1 MLAEHIDDIDRKVCL
16 ECHRQFTGIVKACP
30 HDGSSLVDIFQDPL
44 IGTVLA
50 GKYEIMSVVGTGG
63 MGVVYKGRQH
73 LMDRIVAIKMLRAQ
87 HVSDSMS
94 VKRFQQ
100 EGKACCLLN
109 HPHVITIYD
118 FGVSPSGQPFMVMD
132 FLQGVALSDIIKQD
146 GQVGVERS
154 IKILMQACEAL
165 DHAHRLGVVHRDLK
179 PSNIML
185 IDYDGEKDFV
195 KVVDF
200 GVAKI
205 NSPNDVEAQRL
216 TQVGEVCGSPV
227 YMSPEQCMGYELD
240 NRSDIYS
247 MGVVMYETIT
257 GKLPLLGKTMVDTMS
272 KHISE
277 PPPPFSEARSDLYI
291 PERLEAVI
299 MKALAKDPQE
309 RHQTMDDLAKDLDM
323 AIPRP
328 GRSQVLR
335 TTPLEEGKK
344 ASAGVGI
351 ASALSQMSILHW
363 IVVSVIVIGCG
374 FLAISMAQNKGTTA
388 PANATAVPPV
398 VRDSGAITP
407 PVTQLKSPDT
417 GTTASGTQSTPST
430 GTGQPD
436 TATTGSVKEP
446 KSPGSTDVTRPAVTA
461 ASGSGSESARP
472 APVRD
477 KPKRVATIPRK
488 TTPKR
493 PSGSQA
499 SAPPP
504 RASGGGSDPF
514 AGLLKR
520 RSY

>member
-30 HDGSSLVDIFQDPL
+30 HDGSSLVDIIQDPL

-118 FGVSPSGQPFMVMD
+118 FGVSPTGQPYMVMD
-132 FLQGVALSDIIKQD
+132 FLEGVSMADIIKQD
-146 GQVGVERS
+146 GQVSVERS
-154 IKILMQACEAL
+154 IRILMQACEAL

-247 MGVVMYETIT
+247 MGVVMYETLT

-277 PPPPFSEARSDLYI
+277 PPPPFSEARPDLYI

-299 MKALAKDPQE
+299 MKALAKDPEQ
-309 RHQTMDDLAKDLDM
+309 RHQTMDDLARDLDM

-344 ASAGVGI
+344 QEGGGI
-351 ASALSQMSILHW
+351 ASALSKMSILHW
-363 IVVSVIVIGCG
+363 VAISILVIGIG
-374 FLAISMAQNKGTTA
+374 FVGLKMTEKKPEPVNAETPKRDLTAPIPTNATKTPSSTTA
-388 PANATAVPPV
+388 QGNDT
-398 VRDSGAITP
+398 STP
-407 PVTQLKSPDT
+407 PVTPKPDAT
-417 GTTASGTQSTPST
+417 TEASTTTSTTATNGSGKPNTASTAPEATQSTQRT
-430 GTGQPD
+430 
-436 TATTGSVKEP
+436 
-446 KSPGSTDVTRPAVTA
+446 
-461 ASGSGSESARP
+461 
-472 APVRD
+472 PVRD
-477 KPKRVATIPRK
+477 RPKRVATSTPRK
-488 TTPKR
+488 PVVKR
-493 PSGSQA
+493 TAQA
-499 SAPPP
+499 SAPSSSPAP
-504 RASGGGSDPF
+504 RASSGGADPF

>member
-30 HDGSSLVDIFQDPL
+30 HDGSSLVDIIQDPL

-118 FGVSPSGQPFMVMD
+118 FGVSPTGQPYMVMD
-132 FLQGVALSDIIKQD
+132 FLEGVSLADIIKQD

-154 IKILMQACEAL
+154 IRILMQACEAL

-247 MGVVMYETIT
+247 MGVVMYEALT

-277 PPPPFSEARSDLYI
+277 PPPPFSEARPDLYI

-299 MKALAKDPQE
+299 MKALAKDPEQ
-309 RHQTMDDLAKDLDM
+309 RHQTMDDLARDLDM

-335 TTPLEEGKK
+335 TTPLEEGAKK
-344 ASAGVGI
+344 EAGGI
-351 ASALSQMSILHW
+351 ASALSKMSVLHWVAISIL
-363 IVVSVIVIGCG
+363 VIGIG
-374 FLAISMAQNKGTTA
+374 FVGLKMTESKPAPVNAETPKRNLTPPTPAPVSPSSTTA
-388 PANATAVPPV
+388 QGTDSTATPKPATSTTTPGSAATASTGADTATNGSGKP
-398 VRDSGAITP
+398 DSESTTP
-407 PVTQLKSPDT
+407 EATRP
-417 GTTASGTQSTPST
+417 TTASTPRT
-430 GTGQPD
+430 PT
-436 TATTGSVKEP
+436 
-446 KSPGSTDVTRPAVTA
+446 
-461 ASGSGSESARP
+461 
-472 APVRD
+472 RD
-477 KPKRVATIPRK
+477 KPKRVASTTPRK
-488 TTPKR
+488 PPVKR
-493 PSGSQA
+493 TAQA
-499 SAPPP
+499 SAPAP
-504 RASGGGSDPF
+504 RPSGGGGADPF

>member
-16 ECHRQFTGIVKACP
+16 ECHRQFTGIVKSCP
-30 HDGSSLVDIFQDPL
+30 HDGTSLVDIIQDPL

-73 LMDRIVAIKMLRAQ
+73 LMDRIVAVKMLRAQ
-87 HVSDSMS
+87 HVADSMS

-118 FGVSPSGQPFMVMD
+118 FGVSPTGQPFMVMD
-132 FLQGVALSDIIKQD
+132 FLQGVSLADIIKAD

-154 IKILMQACEAL
+154 IRILMQACEAL

-247 MGVVMYETIT
+247 MGVVMYETLT

-277 PPPPFSEARSDLYI
+277 PPPPFNEARPDLYI

-299 MKALAKDPQE
+299 MRALAKDPEQ

-335 TTPLEEGKK
+335 TTPLEEGEKK
-344 ASAGVGI
+344 EGAGI
-351 ASALSQMSILHW
+351 AFALSKMSVLHW
-363 IVVSVIVIGCG
+363 VVVSMVVIGLG
-374 FLAISMAQNKGTTA
+374 FVGLKMTEKK
-388 PANATAVPPV
+388 P
-398 VRDSGAITP
+398 TP
-407 PVTQLKSPDT
+407 PVDAVTPNRLPTPPTTPGSDSASAEHP
-417 GTTASGTQSTPST
+417 GTTTPPATTTT
-430 GTGQPD
+430 G
-436 TATTGSVKEP
+436 TATTPETNPTNTTATNGSGTHGNSSATTEP
-446 KSPGSTDVTRPAVTA
+446 TRPVATHT
-461 ASGSGSESARP
+461 P
-472 APVRD
+472 QRD
-477 KPKRVATIPRK
+477 NKPKRVVATVPRK
-488 TTPKR
+488 PAPKRTTQASTPK
-493 PSGSQA
+493 PSAGA
-499 SAPPP
+499 
-504 RASGGGSDPF
+504 SDPF